1 MMKAVK
7 KDADVKYS
15 VNLEINAG
23 HNLIKNLSVL
33 KGKDPETARL
43 VVEQIFDNALIA
55 AGYLEDPRSMVDR
68 LYRILERVTEK

>member
-1 MMKAVK
+1 
-7 KDADVKYS
+7 
-15 VNLEINAG
+15 
-23 HNLIKNLSVL
+23 VL